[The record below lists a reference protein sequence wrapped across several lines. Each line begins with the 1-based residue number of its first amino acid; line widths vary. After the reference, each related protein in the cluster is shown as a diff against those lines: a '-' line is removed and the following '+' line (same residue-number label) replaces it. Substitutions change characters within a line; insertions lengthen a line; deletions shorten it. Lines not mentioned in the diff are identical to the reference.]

1 MIIKNKIGYGYND
14 LTIVPETISN
24 IDSRS
29 ECNPFYEDGFLPI
42 FTAPMASVV
51 SDKNYQI
58 FKDNK
63 IHPIIPRNIKLD
75 KRLSFLFNEKEWV
88 ALSLSELKKY
98 FITNVKDNIEQY
110 KGNIFYICVDIAN
123 GHMKSLYDACI
134 KAKETADKYGY
145 EIIIMT
151 GNIAKPATYEWICE
165 HATYIRNIDGDKYL
179 DTAIDYIRLSVG
191 SGLGCITASNSGTY
205 YPIATLIDECYQIKK
220 TYQNTFIRKFP
231 KIVADG
237 GIRDYRDVNK
247 ALALGADYVMI
258 GSLLSQ
264 CLESAGEKYD
274 KNNKIIDVNN
284 FKSLIPD
291 VEQDG
296 IILFKGYYTD
306 DYINELMQSVYYD
319 YDEFLEN
326 YKDVQKIE
334 LKVKFFGMASKDG
347 QILMYGKKIKTA
359 EGKTQILPVKYILS
373 GWVENMIHYIK
384 SAMSYTN
391 CKDIKDFI
399 GETELIVNSISAINS
414 VNK

>member
-1 MIIKNKIGYGYND
+1 MIIKNKIGYGYD
-14 LTIVPETISN
+14 DVTIVPETISN
-24 IDSRS
+24 IDSRN
-29 ECNPFYEDGFLPI
+29 ECNTFYEDGFLPI

-75 KRLSFLFNEKEWV
+75 IRLSFLFNGNKTEKEWV

-98 FITNVKDNIEQY
+98 FIYNVNEETY
-110 KGNIFYICVDIAN
+110 KSNTFYVCVDIAN

-134 KAKETADKYGY
+134 KAKEIADKYGY

-151 GNIAKPATYEWICE
+151 GNVAKPATYEWICE
-165 HATYIRNIDGDKYL
+165 HANYVKNIDGNKYL
-179 DTAIDYIRLSVG
+179 ETAIDYIR
-191 SGLGCITASNSGTY
+191 
-205 YPIATLIDECYQIKK
+205 ATLIDECYQIKK
-220 TYQNTFIRKFP
+220 TFQNSFVRNFP
-231 KIVADG
+231 KIIADG
-237 GIRDYRDVNK
+237 GIKDFRDVNK

-274 KNNKIIDVNN
+274 EQNKIINLNN
-284 FKSLIPD
+284 FKSLVPD
-291 VEQDG
+291 VEQNG
-296 IILFKGYYTD
+296 TVYFKGYYTD
-306 DYINELMQSVYYD
+306 DYINELMQNIHYD
-319 YDEFLEN
+319 YNEFLEH
-326 YKDVQKIE
+326 YKGVQKIE

-347 QILMYGKKIKTA
+347 QISMYGKKIKTA
-359 EGKTQILPVKYILS
+359 EGKTKILPVKYTLS
-373 GWVENMIHYIK
+373 GWVENLIHFMK
-384 SAMSYTN
+384 TAMSYN
-391 CKDIKDFI
+391 DCKDIKYFI